1 MPRKPAADKPADAPP
16 KKRRPPARSGAWNIP
31 PLAWILQAGRH
42 NQPAA
47 DPQRILCANLPEA
60 FALASHLRDVEVTLL
75 ETDEALAAQ
84 ARAAARRRRLRNL
97 RIEHGAI
104 DQPALGELVG
114 GNYDAVIAH
123 DVLHRAADP
132 LTALQNLCAA
142 SAPDGAIYLA
152 LRAAD
157 HPAGRLGQTLAS
169 FGLDRED
176 LSDEENEAFRIARL
190 LAALG
195 QFHPTD
201 GRLPHAAALVAGQG
215 RPFAAWLDLAEQAGL
230 HLRATTLT
238 AQTLPAALAGG
249 GTAPLASFS
258 LPRLAALLEDY
269 LRPPLVEAVFSR
281 TPHQPPPW
289 REPEALT
296 AWQPVSRFLGLA
308 KLEALE
314 PPYTD
319 AAAVDVEIH
328 GVLPAQNFQ
337 LSRYVLEILRRSDG
351 KTPLAALMAQ
361 IPHTTTP
368 TEILPAL
375 HFLHHAFI
383 LELLPPT

>member
-1 MPRKPAADKPADAPP
+1 MPRKPAADKPAEAPP
-16 KKRRPPARSGAWNIP
+16 KKRRSPARSGAWNIP
-31 PLAWILQAGRH
+31 PLAWILQAGRT
-42 NQPAA
+42 NAVAPN
-47 DPQRILCANLPEA
+47 PQRILCANLPEA
-60 FALASHLRDVEVTLL
+60 FALASHLREIDITLL
-75 ETDEALAAQ
+75 ETDEALANQ
-84 ARAAARRRRLRNL
+84 ARTAARRRRLSNL

-114 GNYDAVIAH
+114 GNYDTIVAH

-132 LTALQNLCAA
+132 RTALQNLCAA
-142 SAPDGAIYLA
+142 AATDGSIYLA

-157 HPAGRLGQTLAS
+157 HPSGRLDQTLAT

-176 LSDEENEAFRIARL
+176 LTDEDNETTRIARL
-190 LAALG
+190 LSALG
-195 QFHPTD
+195 KFLPAD
-201 GRLPHAAALVAGQG
+201 GRSLATDTATAGQG
-215 RPFAAWLDLAEQAGL
+215 RFFSAWLDLTDQAGL

-238 AQTLPAALAGG
+238 AQALPAALAGG
-249 GTAPLASFS
+249 GTAPLASFT
-258 LPRLAALLEDY
+258 LPRLVALLENF

-281 TPHQPPPW
+281 TPHEQPPW
-289 REPEALT
+289 REREAL
-296 AWQPVSRFLGLA
+296 ADWRPISRFLGLG
-308 KLEALE
+308 KLEALQ

-319 AAAVDVEIH
+319 TAAVDVEIH
-328 GVLPAQNFQ
+328 GVLPPQNFQ

-351 KTPLAALMAQ
+351 QTPLAALMAQ
-361 IPHTTTP
+361 IPHQTTP